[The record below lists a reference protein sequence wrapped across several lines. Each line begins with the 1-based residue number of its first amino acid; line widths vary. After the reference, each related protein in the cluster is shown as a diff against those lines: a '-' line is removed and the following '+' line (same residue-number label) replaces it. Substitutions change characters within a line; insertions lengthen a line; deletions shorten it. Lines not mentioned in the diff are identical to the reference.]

1 MDYSV
6 HKICTEIT
14 FQLEVTMPQVSITEF
29 RNHLPHYMKQVQ
41 KGVEFLIT
49 SHGKKIARLVPE
61 SDAVTEAHNR
71 LMKLRGTM
79 IKGDIIEPAGGE
91 WHADADNL

>member
-1 MDYSV
+1 MNYSV
-6 HKICTEIT
+6 EKKCTET
-14 FQLEVTMPQVSITEF
+14 GLEQGVTMPQVNITEF

-61 SDAVTEAHNR
+61 NNAAKEA
-71 LMKLRGTM
+71 
-79 IKGDIIEPAGGE
+79 
-91 WHADADNL
+91 

>member
-6 HKICTEIT
+6 QKIFTET
-14 FQLEVTMPQVSITEF
+14 VFQLEVKMPQVNITEF
-29 RNHLPHYMKQVQ
+29 HNHFPHYMKQVQ

-49 SHGKKIARLVPE
+49 SHGKTIARLVPE
-61 SDAVTEAHNR
+61 SDAAKEAHNR

-79 IKGDIIEPAGGE
+79 IKGDILEPAGE
-91 WHADADNL
+91 KWNADADNL

>member
-1 MDYSV
+1 M
-6 HKICTEIT
+6 
-14 FQLEVTMPQVSITEF
+14 QQVNITEL

-49 SHGKKIARLVPE
+49 SHGEKIARLVPE
-61 SDAVTEAHNR
+61 VSAVKEAHNR

-79 IKGDIIEPAGGE
+79 IKGDILEPVAAE
-91 WHADADNL
+91 WNADANNL